1 MRAFK
6 SALPELG
13 TWCSKTR
20 RSPQPSLSR
29 TLPGVIGNGSLLGA
43 QTNSRRSAQ
52 AKDRGHQTRSVRS
65 FCNAKADS
73 EKAPTSRPVVE
84 ANRRDEP
91 IIYPLA
97 LETSTPVRARRAG
110 GKLCRIYQKS
120 RKTRNYTCQ
129 INRVADNAHYLH
141 FVHGSG
147 KITFADNLAQKG
159 FSAFMPRLFSELT
172 KDASRW
178 FSAWNDD
185 FFGSFLAARGFFP
198 RHTVFAAGDSFFH
211 CHSCSSVRMIL
222 AVIFSCF
229 AVADMGVNLGCSDSG
244 MA

>member
-1 MRAFK
+1 M
-6 SALPELG
+6 
-13 TWCSKTR
+13 
-20 RSPQPSLSR
+20 
-29 TLPGVIGNGSLLGA
+29 LPGALGNGSLLGA
-43 QTNSRRSAQ
+43 QTNSWRSAGQ
-52 AKDRGHQTRSVRS
+52 GSRSSNTISALLLQCKSRLRRRRPRVLSSKQTG
-65 FCNAKADS
+65 
-73 EKAPTSRPVVE
+73 
-84 ANRRDEP
+84 RDEP

-97 LETSTPVRARRAG
+97 LETSTPVRARGAG

-120 RKTRNYTCQ
+120 RKIRNYTCQ

>member
-1 MRAFK
+1 M
-6 SALPELG
+6 
-13 TWCSKTR
+13 
-20 RSPQPSLSR
+20 
-29 TLPGVIGNGSLLGA
+29 LPGAIGNGSLLGA
-43 QTNSRRSAQ
+43 ANKLAAECAGQGSRSSNTISALLLQ
-52 AKDRGHQTRSVRS
+52 CKSRLRKVPA
-65 FCNAKADS
+65 
-73 EKAPTSRPVVE
+73 SRPVVE

-91 IIYPLA
+91 IICPLA
-97 LETSTPVRARRAG
+97 LETSTPARARRPA

-120 RKTRNYTCQ
+120 RKIRNYTCQ

-159 FSAFMPRLFSELT
+159 FSTFMPRLFSELT

-185 FFGSFLAARGFFP
+185 FFGSFLAARSFFP
-198 RHTVFAAGDSFFH
+198 RHTIFAAGDSFFH